1 MSAVMM
7 MSMQPYLVSLK
18 AVNTPKT
25 KRMYNHTHKALPKDN
40 ANVMTMIML
49 SRQRHLNDSIQELYN
64 LIKLPVPHKTS
75 LHIVF

>member
-1 MSAVMM
+1 MSAVVM
-7 MSMQPYLVSLK
+7 MSRQPNLVSPK

-25 KRMYNHTHKALPKDN
+25 KRMYNCTHKALPKDN
-40 ANVMTMIML
+40 AKVMTMIML
-49 SRQRHLNDSIQELYN
+49 SRQRHLIDSIQEIYN

>member
-7 MSMQPYLVSLK
+7 MSRQPYLVSPK
-18 AVNTPKT
+18 AVNTPNT
-25 KRMYNHTHKALPKDN
+25 KRMYNCIHKALPKDN
-40 ANVMTMIML
+40 AKVMTMIML